1 MTTDG
6 IVTVTVTA
14 AGEMPRGTVDAAAA
28 LVATETISTGTEI
41 HIVAG
46 TAP

>member
-6 IVTVTVTA
+6 IVIVTA
-14 AGEMPRGTVDAAAA
+14 AGEMPRGTVDAAVA
-28 LVATETISTGTEI
+28 LVATETTSTGTEI
-41 HIVAG
+41 HTVAG

>member
-6 IVTVTVTA
+6 IVIVTVTVA
-14 AGEMPRGTVDAAAA
+14 DEMPPGTVDAAAA
-28 LVATETISTGTEI
+28 LVATETTSTGTEI
-41 HIVAG
+41 RTVAG

>member
-6 IVTVTVTA
+6 IVIVTVTA

-28 LVATETISTGTEI
+28 LVATETISTGIEI
-41 HIVAG
+41 HTVAG

>member
-6 IVTVTVTA
+6 IVIATVTA
-14 AGEMPRGTVDAAAA
+14 ADEMPRGIVDAAAA